1 MHSEERKAPLKL
13 VKPCQV
19 EPPGFSPF
27 SDPFLQQL
35 QVSMTNKSREK

>member
-27 SDPFLQQL
+27 SDPFFAATAS
-35 QVSMTNKSREK
+35 VYDK